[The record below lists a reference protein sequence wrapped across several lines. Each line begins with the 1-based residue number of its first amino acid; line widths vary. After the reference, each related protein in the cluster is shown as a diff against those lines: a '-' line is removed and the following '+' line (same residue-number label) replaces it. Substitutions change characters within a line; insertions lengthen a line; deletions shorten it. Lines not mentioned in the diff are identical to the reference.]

1 MSLKI
6 FILNFYRSFVS
17 TFSQFG
23 SDDNLISD
31 ETQEI
36 LSDDTA
42 RKELFEKIKEARDSG
57 EQKIK
62 FTYNNKTIEYSVE
75 H

>member
-1 MSLKI
+1 MSLKT
-6 FILNFYRSFVS
+6 FILNFYKSFVG

-23 SDDNLISD
+23 SDDNLISE

-36 LSDDTA
+36 LSDETA
-42 RKELFEKIKEARDSG
+42 RKELFEKIKAARRSG
-57 EQKIK
+57 EQNIK